1 VIGGIVGAV
10 ASLLFFL
17 GLSWLWYRQR
27 RANSKK
33 QTMYEKPQLH
43 SNCLPKNEATELQSD
58 AASVKEMGTGKEGM
72 LEKPANEP
80 PAYELAG

>member
-1 VIGGIVGAV
+1 
-10 ASLLFFL
+10 
-17 GLSWLWYRQR
+17 
-27 RANSKK
+27 
-33 QTMYEKPQLH
+33 MYEKPQLH

-58 AASVKEMGTGKEGM
+58 AVSVTEMGTGKEGM